1 MEVVDDLI
9 NFGYVRGKPAL
20 GLTGVNVT
28 EAISRAYGFPVGIYV
43 SSVTEGGA
51 AELAGIREGDV
62 IIAINGTTVTNY
74 EELNAAKDK
83 YRAGDTITV
92 TVTRSHQD
100 VELTLILQERIP
112 SDNN

>member
-1 MEVVDDLI
+1 MKYDVVIVGAGPGGIFSAYELSILRPDLKTI
-9 NFGYVRGKPAL
+9 VL
-20 GLTGVNVT
+20 
-28 EAISRAYGFPVGIYV
+28 EAGRPL
-43 SSVTEGGA
+43 EQ
-51 AELAGIREGDV
+51 RHCP
-62 IIAINGTTVTNY
+62 INGTTVTNY